1 MYQFEEHIENDELI
15 DDVPCEEYVEFADTL
30 DRYSRMLGE
39 YYEDFLVEYRPLNES
54 QLSDADYD
62 LSRLQWEDTIICELV
77 LWLHQLEREM
87 TVESL
92 ERTTLQ
98 THCQDKL
105 CSTVGFRPVA
115 PLDVW
120 ALEDG
125 RPAISYDEHGPYA
138 ILPAG
143 LEVMEIQDSLP
154 ISIYLLRYP

>member
-1 MYQFEEHIENDELI
+1 MNQFEEPF
-15 DDVPCEEYVEFADTL
+15 DDDDSLDDIPCQEYVEFADTL

-39 YYEDFLVEYRPLNES
+39 YYEDFLIEYRPLNES

-98 THCQDKL
+98 NHSQDKL

-115 PLDVW
+115 PLHVW
-120 ALEDG
+120 VLEDG
-125 RPAISYDEHGPYA
+125 RSAISYGEDGPYA
-138 ILPAG
+138 LLPAG
-143 LEVMEIQDSLP
+143 IEVMEIREGLP
-154 ISIYLLRYP
+154 VNVYLLRRP